1 MSGHPIY
8 VSGKVWEDIETYIE
22 ANDTPFD
29 TDEWT
34 FHKVGRG
41 YQARAVLSED
51 QLGELVWLMR
61 SRVSYLHPSDKNDT
75 DRQIIKTIRRLVDD
89 HPDLWAN
96 GRKWDL
102 WRCADGSEQWGWGIP
117 A

>member
-1 MSGHPIY
+1 VTGYPIRI
-8 VSGKVWEDIETYIE
+8 SGKVWEDISTYIE
-22 ANDTPFD
+22 ADDTPFD
-29 TDEWT
+29 VDEWT
-34 FHKVGRG
+34 RHEVGRG
-41 YQARAVLSED
+41 YQVRAVLSED

-75 DRQIIKTIRRLVDD
+75 DRQIIKTIRRLVDE

-96 GRKWDL
+96 GRDWGPWL
-102 WRCADGSEQWGWGIP
+102 EADGSERWGWGVP